1 MNRARL
7 TRVAGALLF
16 ATATNLALALIDSLT
31 VLWPH
36 AEGAS
41 WNYERIAATW
51 NDGAPQF
58 TTGAI
63 LFELGAPETQA
74 NGDTLQSL
82 AVQGASRDPAF
93 WSQLRIARPDV
104 DVPMPSAA
112 TSGVALHDAARL
124 RFATN
129 EIAAYEANGVRAWM
143 YLETDAQPGRTFRLQ
158 LVSSLADSVFLSG
171 TVVGTTGVSTPA
183 GSFANAVRVRY
194 VVDFGWGVIPG
205 QPGDAVRAL
214 TRGEMF
220 FAPGVGPVLARETF
234 VPAAGTRGTPPAAP
248 FDSTF
253 AELQLVSHSPTPT
266 LVHGASWSAVK
277 QRFR

>member
-1 MNRARL
+1 MKT
-7 TRVAGALLF
+7 TRVSRAALAVVLGI
-16 ATATNLALALIDSLT
+16 TPHLALALIDSLT
-31 VLWPH
+31 NLWPH

-41 WNYERIAATW
+41 WSYERIAAIW
-51 NDGAPQF
+51 NDGSPQL

-63 LFELGAPETQA
+63 LFELGAAEIQM

-82 AVQGASRDPAF
+82 AVQGASGDPAF
-93 WSQLRIARPDV
+93 WSQLRVARPDV
-104 DVPMPSAA
+104 DVPMQSAA

-129 EIAAYEANGVRAWM
+129 EIAAYATTGARAWV
-143 YLETDAQPGRTFRLQ
+143 YFDTDAQAGRTFRLQ
-158 LVSSLADSVFLSG
+158 LVPSLADSVSLSG

-183 GSFANAVRVRY
+183 GSFADAVRMRY
-194 VVDFGWGVIPG
+194 VVDFGWGAIPG
-205 QPGDAVRAL
+205 QPGDAVRAV
-214 TRGEMF
+214 TRGEIF

-234 VPAAGTRGTPPAAP
+234 VPAAATRGTPPPAA

-253 AELQLVSHSPTPT
+253 TELQLVTYALTPT
-266 LVHGASWSAVK
+266 QVRETSWSAIK